1 MSNGAEV
8 AVTSGE
14 ILRQQV
20 GGWLPSDQRA
30 LDAWVAS
37 LTRKVELAEPAE
49 LHPVILEF
57 QELIATDPIVR
68 MYMEQMLTQV
78 PKSGQYR
85 QHHLTSID
93 QMLTLINWV
102 LTEGPAYDDT
112 SMVAC
117 PLDSILDWAVCTP
130 AGFAAFR
137 MDSVNAMFKKIL
149 DVWCEFLSGPDSLYV
164 FNDGP
169 SGWKSPAA
177 AKAIGIEQYQYDPQD
192 EHWGFKSWNDFFARR
207 FKEGQRPVADPDD
220 NKVIVSACESTP
232 YRIGLNAKKQDKF
245 WLKGQPYSLQDM
257 LANDETVDE
266 FVGGTI
272 YQAFLSALNYHRWH
286 SPVSGTIKKAFVKG
300 GTYFSGA
307 DVEGE
312 DPAMPTD
319 SQGYIAHV
327 ATRALFFIEADDPG
341 IGLMCFSAIGMDEVS
356 SCIIGPDVTPGTHVQ
371 KGQDIGHFQFGG
383 STHCLIFRPG
393 VIRDFA
399 IGAIPQPTSPNPPLV
414 QVNTKIAT
422 AN

>member
-137 MDSVNAMFKKIL
+137 MDSVTR
-149 DVWCEFLSGPDSLYV
+149 CS
-164 FNDGP
+164 
-169 SGWKSPAA
+169 
-177 AKAIGIEQYQYDPQD
+177 
-192 EHWGFKSWNDFFARR
+192 RR
-207 FKEGQRPVADPDD
+207 
-220 NKVIVSACESTP
+220 SST
-232 YRIGLNAKKQDKF
+232 
-245 WLKGQPYSLQDM
+245 
-257 LANDETVDE
+257 
-266 FVGGTI
+266 
-272 YQAFLSALNYHRWH
+272 
-286 SPVSGTIKKAFVKG
+286 
-300 GTYFSGA
+300 SGA
-307 DVEGE
+307 
-312 DPAMPTD
+312 
-319 SQGYIAHV
+319 
-327 ATRALFFIEADDPG
+327 
-341 IGLMCFSAIGMDEVS
+341 S
-356 SCIIGPDVTPGTHVQ
+356 S
-371 KGQDIGHFQFGG
+371 
-383 STHCLIFRPG
+383 
-393 VIRDFA
+393 
-399 IGAIPQPTSPNPPLV
+399 
-414 QVNTKIAT
+414 
-422 AN
+422 